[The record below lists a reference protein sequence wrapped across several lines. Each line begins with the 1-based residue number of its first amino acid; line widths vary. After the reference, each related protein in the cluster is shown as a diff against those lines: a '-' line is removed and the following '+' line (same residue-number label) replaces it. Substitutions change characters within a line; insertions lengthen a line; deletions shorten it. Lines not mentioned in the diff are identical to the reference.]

1 MRRLLGCV
9 VALAAAARVHEPS
22 LWRGHLGAPGGSTY
36 AKIFGPGGW
45 YADPLL
51 WGSGDDLGCMGAPA
65 ASGRQIFLPETHEN
79 GSVAI
84 PRRAGD
90 VRCYAKTKARG
101 SARPEPAPARCGA
114 YVGGPGG
121 GSRVAVTVNGE
132 LQRMDPNSTVAARV
146 VGPYA
151 RAGLDVVVFLTL
163 QSRRPKTRGG
173 EWHSHRFKTIP
184 SYDEDEERAVLQRLV
199 DLFLAHGACG
209 VETRLYDL
217 ARRPPQMPSSF
228 SGANPGKSLH
238 KARFQ
243 LVWPSYALHLL
254 VHSAVWADVERY
266 ERATTSAFDFVV
278 KMRADAGWLA
288 DAPAPGVTLEGS
300 AVVVKECLDWGGLN
314 DKLAI
319 VPRKYAAPWMRL
331 LEAYY
336 DDVAADYKNSEQFQ
350 LRLAHAFHVPVRKEP
365 TALAM
370 QDFYFWLP
378 DARGRP
384 GCFPWNYAGLKPNGH
399 CLCVAD
405 RECAAVGDRLCAGQ
419 RPLGN
424 DARPG
429 A

>member
-1 MRRLLGCV
+1 MRHSMRCAGCCV

-90 VRCYAKTKARG
+90 VRCYAKTKARQRA
-101 SARPEPAPARCGA
+101 SARRCGA

-151 RAGLDVVVFLTL
+151 RGFGPL
-163 QSRRPKTRGG
+163 R
-173 EWHSHRFKTIP
+173 
-184 SYDEDEERAVLQRLV
+184 
-199 DLFLAHGACG
+199 
-209 VETRLYDL
+209 
-217 ARRPPQMPSSF
+217 
-228 SGANPGKSLH
+228 
-238 KARFQ
+238 
-243 LVWPSYALHLL
+243 
-254 VHSAVWADVERY
+254 
-266 ERATTSAFDFVV
+266 RATTSAFDFVV

-350 LRLAHAFHVPVRKEP
+350 LRLAHA
-365 TALAM
+365 
-370 QDFYFWLP
+370 
-378 DARGRP
+378 ARARPQGADRSRCGLSGSRTRAGRAAS
-384 GCFPWNYAGLKPNGH
+384 WNYAGLKPNGH

>member
-1 MRRLLGCV
+1 MAG
-9 VALAAAARVHEPS
+9 AAAAARVHEPS

-65 ASGRQIFLPETHEN
+65 ASGRQIFLPETHKN

-163 QSRRPKTRGG
+163 QSQRPKTKRK
-173 EWHSHRFKTIP
+173 EWHGDRFDTIP
-184 SYDEDEERAVLQRLV
+184 SYDENEERAVLQRLV

-209 VETRLYDL
+209 VETHLYDL
-217 ARRPPQMPSSF
+217 ARRPPAMPSKF
-228 SGANPGKSLH
+228 SGANPGKSRT
-238 KARFQ
+238 KKRFQ
-243 LVWPSYALHLL
+243 RIFTSYAFYLL
-254 VHSAVWADVERY
+254 VSSAVWADVERY
-266 ERATTSAFDFVV
+266 ERATTSAFDFVA
-278 KMRADAGWLA
+278 KMRADASWLA
-288 DAPAPGVTLEGS
+288 DAPAPYAATRAPGVTLEGS
-300 AVVVKECLDWGGLN
+300 AVAVKKCLDWGGLN

-336 DDVAADYKNSEQFQ
+336 DDVVADYKNSEQFQ

-378 DARGRP
+378 DVRGRP
-384 GCFPWNYAGLKPNGH
+384 GCFPLNYAGLEPNGH

-405 RECAAVGDRLCAGQ
+405 RECATVGDRLCAGQ
-419 RPLGN
+419 PPWGVIV
-424 DARPG
+424 
-429 A
+429 

>member
-1 MRRLLGCV
+1 MRHSMRCAGCCV

-101 SARPEPAPARCGA
+101 SARRAAPARCG
-114 YVGGPGG
+114 
-121 GSRVAVTVNGE
+121 
-132 LQRMDPNSTVAARV
+132 
-146 VGPYA
+146 
-151 RAGLDVVVFLTL
+151 
-163 QSRRPKTRGG
+163 SRRPKTRGG

-228 SGANPGKSLH
+228 SGANPGKSLK

-370 QDFYFWLP
+370 QDVYFWLP

-405 RECAAVGDRLCAGQ
+405 RECAAVGDRALRGSGPWAT
-419 RPLGN
+419 
-424 DARPG
+424 ARPG